1 MKTYVV
7 LEMTINY
14 DQVEIDNIYFVGQS
28 KKQCMEMIAKKDKG
42 ENFFWWEL
50 YECEG
55 DKITKIDANIER

>member
-14 DQVEIDNIYFVGQS
+14 DQVEIDNIHFVGQS
-28 KKQCMEMIAKKDKG
+28 KEECMKIVAKKEKDDPL
-42 ENFFWWEL
+42 FWWEL